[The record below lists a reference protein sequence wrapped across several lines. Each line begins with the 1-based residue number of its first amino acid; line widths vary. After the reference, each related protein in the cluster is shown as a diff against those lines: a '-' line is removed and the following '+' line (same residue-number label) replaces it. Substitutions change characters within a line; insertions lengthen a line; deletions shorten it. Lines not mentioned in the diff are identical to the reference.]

1 MMLALGAS
9 AVALVLQPPCMPCG
23 VPRAGLSGLSG
34 TRCLPAVACVASSSP
49 ETAALELKAE
59 LLELLE
65 EVEDRG
71 INAPTELADDILEV
85 ATELDDLDV
94 AFGWPQS
101 PYLAGTWRLAY
112 TSSRTYANNEGLT
125 AYGKD
130 IAGVTTPET
139 RMKIGDP
146 KLAKRIEY
154 IEPVTLEQGSFAAL
168 LGKFA
173 GADAVRVEASWVE
186 GRDYSMAVTA
196 QRVIVG
202 DREWQPADRQ
212 DKAVR
217 ALSAAR
223 PVFLDEDLLV
233 MRSNPEYIVWA
244 FTRMP
249 SAAKATA
256 AIR

>member
-1 MMLALGAS
+1 M
-9 AVALVLQPPCMPCG
+9 
-23 VPRAGLSGLSG
+23 
-34 TRCLPAVACVASSSP
+34 
-49 ETAALELKAE
+49 
-59 LLELLE
+59 
-65 EVEDRG
+65 
-71 INAPTELADDILEV
+71 
-85 ATELDDLDV
+85 DDLDV

-249 SAAKATA
+249 SAAKASLGFLARRTA
-256 AIR
+256 GRRTFLWRRMWRKRVRLTRTGRDVASCSRRTSRSRS